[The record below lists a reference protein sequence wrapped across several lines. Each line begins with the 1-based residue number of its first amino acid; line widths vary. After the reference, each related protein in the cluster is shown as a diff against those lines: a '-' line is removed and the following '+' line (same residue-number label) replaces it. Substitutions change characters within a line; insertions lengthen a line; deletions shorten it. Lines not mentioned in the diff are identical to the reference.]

1 MATSPDHQSDEAP
14 VGTPLPSTQ
23 RSLALALLRA
33 REKVMTPIR
42 AMLAEAGITK
52 QQWRVLRV
60 LDEFG
65 PLEASKLAELA
76 CLLLP
81 SQSRIVQTLLDK
93 GLVTRLPAVDD
104 RRKQIIAITS
114 GGRQII
120 AANLDRAMSLA
131 NDLERLLGRD
141 GLARLLSQLRVLD
154 RL

>member
-23 RSLALALLRA
+23 RSLAFALLRA

-42 AMLAEAGITK
+42 AMLAEAGITE

-65 PLEASKLAELA
+65 PLLASKLAELA

-141 GLARLLSQLRVLD
+141 GLAHLLSQLRVLD

>member
-1 MATSPDHQSDEAP
+1 M
-14 VGTPLPSTQ
+14 
-23 RSLALALLRA
+23 
-33 REKVMTPIR
+33 
-42 AMLAEAGITK
+42 
-52 QQWRVLRV
+52 
-60 LDEFG
+60 
-65 PLEASKLAELA
+65 
-76 CLLLP
+76 LP